1 MFNQHRA
8 GRRKTSAVA
17 EEQKSAVAEEALA
30 VERKDNK
37 DPAVADASLESSV
50 ESMEAL
56 KWSTGLTD
64 TGIIHGLLATL
75 PEWSIKQ
82 QILAYRARDRVEKKQ
97 ATEETKIMVFPTNW
111 HSRNRV
117 AQAFDKH
124 IRSCG
129 VTANTRIP
137 RGCLASFVEEK
148 LMWQCKPKRPEKS
161 VRDWRR
167 QMD

>member
-1 MFNQHRA
+1 VRQLLIVCAELNVGDVGNFRVGGGCSISIELDAETQQ
-8 GRRKTSAVA
+8 RKTSAVA

-30 VERKDNK
+30 VERTDNK
-37 DPAVADASLESSV
+37 DPAVADVSLESSV

-97 ATEETKIMVFPTNW
+97 ATEET
-111 HSRNRV
+111 
-117 AQAFDKH
+117 
-124 IRSCG
+124 
-129 VTANTRIP
+129 
-137 RGCLASFVEEK
+137 
-148 LMWQCKPKRPEKS
+148 
-161 VRDWRR
+161 
-167 QMD
+167 